1 MCQPQFSEPSRA
13 DVHLA
18 KPCYEGG
25 LTPVPRIPGPWD
37 GFIPP
42 HPLLTALVS
51 AGICLGKCW
60 ALPGSSG
67 RMAVYTF
74 YIKSHWRLR
83 IRQNIWV
90 LVPKSGESP
99 ITEGEGLVIGEG
111 DLLFGKSSILPWFP
125 LGGSEFSSYSPSF
138 FGFKRKP
145 RCAFLLVFC
154 CSYLVGHKP
163 SLAWMTSVTGQK
175 TGCSS
180 WLCWRIFNKDFP
192 FSVFQFPFSSPLQFC
207 CIKSLRSISPTGG
220 TPQPLENQTW
230 NIKGCTAG
238 HWDGALVT
246 QPGGQEGKPPNQF
259 LSNSWCKGCV
269 NSNSILG
276 FFSPVSIAD
285 VPSMFLACYF
295 QGVIKFKCC
304 LFLSHKKGM
313 LEPAD

>member
-90 LVPKSGESP
+90 LVPKAGESP
-99 ITEGEGLVIGEG
+99 RTEGEGLVTGEG
-111 DLLFGKSSILPWFP
+111 DLLFGKSSLLPWFP

-163 SLAWMTSVTGQK
+163 SLAWPLSLGRKLAAVPGFAEGYSTKISPFQCFSFLSLPHYNSAVLRVWGAFLPL
-175 TGCSS
+175 GEPPSP
-180 WLCWRIFNKDFP
+180 WRI
-192 FSVFQFPFSSPLQFC
+192 
-207 CIKSLRSISPTGG
+207 RHG
-220 TPQPLENQTW
+220 T
-230 NIKGCTAG
+230 
-238 HWDGALVT
+238 
-246 QPGGQEGKPPNQF
+246 
-259 LSNSWCKGCV
+259 
-269 NSNSILG
+269 
-276 FFSPVSIAD
+276 
-285 VPSMFLACYF
+285 
-295 QGVIKFKCC
+295 
-304 LFLSHKKGM
+304 
-313 LEPAD
+313 